1 MQNYLIK
8 NISLVNEGKT
18 RVADLLIQNGR
29 IEKIA
34 DQISPAFAVTEING
48 EGKYLLPGVIDDQV
62 HFREPGLTHKAT
74 IYTEARAAVAGGV
87 TSFMEMPNTLPPA
100 FTQELLEQKYAIGA
114 RSSLANYSFYM
125 GTSND
130 NAEEALR
137 TNDKKKD
144 VCGIKIFMGSST
156 GNLLVDNYLTL
167 DRLFRDSE
175 VLIATHCED
184 EKIIRQNL
192 ERIKKENRELT
203 AADHPLIRDEEA
215 CFESSLTA
223 IQFAK
228 KYGSRLHVFHL
239 STEKEM
245 QLFSN
250 LLPLEEK
257 RITTEVCVH
266 HLHFSSDDY
275 ATLGNRIKCNPAIK
289 APHNREALWKALL
302 DDRLDLIATDHA
314 PHTLEE
320 KGLVRNADGS
330 LSPIGGDGA
339 HAGSGRSGGGSG
351 AHAAGGSAYERA
363 HAGLPLVQHSLLLM
377 LHYVKEGRISLEKVV
392 EKMSHAVATCFRI
405 EERGYIREGYFADLV
420 IVDMGQPSTV
430 LGPSGGHPSA
440 AVRVHRSTAEEQGLP
455 QARPGNILY
464 KCGWS
469 PLEGF
474 NFPASVTHTFVN
486 GHLVY
491 GKEGFDESQW
501 GRRLSFTP

>member
-1 MQNYLIK
+1 MRNYLIR
-8 NISLVNEGKT
+8 NVHIVNEGRIST
-18 RVADLLIQNGR
+18 GDLLVKNGR
-29 IEKIA
+29 IEKIGTNL
-34 DQISPAFAVTEING
+34 QSAFSVTEING
-48 EGKYLLPGVIDDQV
+48 EGKHLLPGVIDDQV

-74 IYTEARAAVAGGV
+74 IYSEAKAAVAGGV
-87 TSFMEMPNTLPPA
+87 TSFMEMPNTIPPA
-100 FTQELLEQKYAIGA
+100 FTQELLEDKYAIGG

-137 TNDKKKD
+137 TNEKKRD

-175 VLIATHCED
+175 VLIATHCEE

-192 ERIKKENRELT
+192 ERLRQEGRELV
-203 AADHPLIRDEEA
+203 AADHPRIRDAEA

-228 KYGSRLHVFHL
+228 KHNSRLHVFHL

-245 QLFSN
+245 QLFTN
-250 LLPLEEK
+250 LLPQQEK
-257 RITTEVCVH
+257 RITAEVCVH
-266 HLHFSSDDY
+266 HLHFTADDY
-275 ATLGNRIKCNPAIK
+275 ARLGNKIKCNPAIK
-289 APHNREALWKALL
+289 APHNREALWSALL

-320 KGLVRNADGS
+320 KSGS
-330 LSPIGGDGA
+330 
-339 HAGSGRSGGGSG
+339 
-351 AHAAGGSAYERA
+351 YEKA

-377 LHYVKEGRISLEKVV
+377 LHYVREGRISLEKVV
-392 EKMSHAVATCFRI
+392 EKMSHAVAVCFQI
-405 EERGYIREGYFADLV
+405 AERGYIREGYFADLV
-420 IVDMGQPSTV
+420 LVD
-430 LGPSGGHPSA
+430 LERPSG
-440 AVRVHRSTAEEQGLP
+440 VER
-455 QARPGNILY
+455 GNILY

-474 NFPASVTHTFVN
+474 RFPATVTHTFVN

-491 GKEGFDESQW
+491 GNGVFDESQW
-501 GRRLSFTP
+501 GLRLRFDR